1 MIKIQD
7 LEILLIDN
15 FDSFTYNL
23 VEQLRGSV
31 KAVKIFRNNIPL
43 DYFLC
48 KIIEPTKPQM
58 ILLSPGPGNPQ
69 SAGICLPIIEQCKGK
84 LPILGICLG
93 HQAIVEAFNGKVSS
107 AKSIIHGK
115 ACQITLDEEE
125 STLFSGLDN
134 PFRAARYHSLAAS
147 RIPKELKVI
156 AKAKQEVMAI
166 KHRDYPIIG
175 YQFHPESILT
185 TQGNRLMRQSI
196 EWLIQQHNFE
206 VS

>member
-1 MIKIQD
+1 MIKLQD

-43 DYFLC
+43 DYFLSEV
-48 KIIEPTKPQM
+48 IEPTKPQI

-69 SAGICLPIIEQCKGK
+69 SAGICLSIIEQCKGK

-115 ACQITLDEEE
+115 ACNITLDEEE
-125 STLFSGLDN
+125 AKLFAGLHN

-147 RIPKELKVI
+147 QIPEELKVI
-156 AKAKQEVMAI
+156 ANAKQEVMAI
-166 KHRDYPIIG
+166 KHRNYPILG

-185 TQGNRLMRQSI
+185 TQGNRLMQQSI

-206 VS
+206 VN